1 MIGVIDYGAGNLQSV
16 ANALAYIGHAPK
28 VCAHPADLVGVSHVV
43 LPGVGHFSAA
53 SEHLRR
59 VMLTD
64 ALRTWVE
71 DQRPLLGVCLGLQ
84 LLFETSEEG
93 SAADPPA
100 RQRGTADA
108 DDPARAAEAARESL
122 EAPQANGP
130 PGLGVLSGR
139 VTRLHTSRVPHM
151 GWNTVR
157 VTRPDP
163 LLDAADGR
171 HFYFAHAYGVRGS
184 EATAAVTDV
193 DGVTVVAAVGRGR
206 VWGVQFHPEKSA
218 EAGLELLRR
227 FAEC

>member
-1 MIGVIDYGAGNLQSV
+1 
-16 ANALAYIGHAPK
+16 
-28 VCAHPADLVGVSHVV
+28 
-43 LPGVGHFSAA
+43 
-53 SEHLRR
+53 
-59 VMLTD
+59 
-64 ALRTWVE
+64 
-71 DQRPLLGVCLGLQ
+71 
-84 LLFETSEEG
+84 
-93 SAADPPA
+93 
-100 RQRGTADA
+100 
-108 DDPARAAEAARESL
+108 
-122 EAPQANGP
+122 
-130 PGLGVLSGR
+130 
-139 VTRLHTSRVPHM
+139 M

-171 HFYFAHAYGVRGS
+171 HFYFAHAYAVRGS